1 MNSSSAGPCLT
12 VLLLVL
18 VDDLDDLVVQ
28 DEDEGTA
35 EGADDVG
42 EVALEEGGGALIAE
56 DLLPAVHRALKGER
70 QTSISLNRVIS
81 PCHCS

>member
-1 MNSSSAGPCLT
+1 M
-12 VLLLVL
+12 LLLVL

-28 DEDEGTA
+28 DEDESAA

-56 DLLPAVHRALKGER
+56 DLLPAVHRALKGGGKH
-70 QTSISLNRVIS
+70 QFLATVSLLISA
-81 PCHCS
+81 CDCS